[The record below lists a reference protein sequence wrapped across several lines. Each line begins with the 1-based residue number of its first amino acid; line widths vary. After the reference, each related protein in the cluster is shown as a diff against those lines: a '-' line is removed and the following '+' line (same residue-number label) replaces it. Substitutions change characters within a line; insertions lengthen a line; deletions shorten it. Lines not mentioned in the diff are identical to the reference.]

1 VKLCGT
7 PLTSSYVSML
17 SYLAIAA
24 RWLPPWFL
32 MWLVPRT
39 APQSCASYVN
49 RTLLF
54 FIGGVAN
61 YFVWNYIWLWNR
73 TDIRTLQITSAL
85 AIYTLPLLYTFYV
98 WLRPRFSKL

>member
-1 VKLCGT
+1 VAL
-7 PLTSSYVSML
+7 
-17 SYLAIAA
+17 
-24 RWLPPWFL
+24 
-32 MWLVPRT
+32 T
-39 APQSCASYVN
+39 APLARASYVN

-54 FIGGVAN
+54 CIGGVAN
-61 YFVWNYIWLWNR
+61 YFVWDYIWLWNR